1 VPTDPTNPL
10 LGPFA
15 AAAEDI
21 VRDRPDVPPDMIRE
35 VMTEAATRLHD
46 GLALD
51 GLDDHDAAAVVHGL
65 CDALS
70 QAGPGRAIRARAA
83 DCMESGAE
91 LHDQAAVSA
100 AYPTAAGILKGRP
113 DGSPTSVS

>member
-1 VPTDPTNPL
+1 VLTDPTNPL

-15 AAAEDI
+15 VAAEAI
-21 VRDRPDVPPDMIRE
+21 VRDRPDVPSEMIRE

-51 GLDDHDAAAVVHGL
+51 GLDAHDTAAVVDGL

-70 QAGPGRAIRARAA
+70 ELDPGRAIRARAA
-83 DCMESGAE
+83 DSMRSGAD
-91 LHDQAAVSA
+91 LHDQEAVSA
-100 AYPTAAGILKGRP
+100 AYLTAAGILK
-113 DGSPTSVS
+113 V